1 MTFRDL
7 KIKSGEKLTIVGLSG
22 SGKSTLMK
30 LLVNYFDV
38 SNGEILINNLNILN
52 ISKKQLRSFI
62 NYVPQIPYTFSGTI
76 KENLLL
82 GNRTTIT
89 EKDIVTACKTA
100 MIHDDIMHLP
110 LGYNSKLDEN
120 ATTFSGGQKQRL
132 TIARALL
139 SPAKVL
145 IFDESTSGLDVLTE
159 EKLIK
164 NLMALSSKTIIFIAH
179 RLSIAQ
185 ITNNITVIDNG
196 KIVEQG
202 SHEELLKNKSLYF
215 KLMQTQ

>member
-1 MTFRDL
+1 M
-7 KIKSGEKLTIVGLSG
+7 TIVGLSG

-89 EKDIVTACKTA
+89 EKI
-100 MIHDDIMHLP
+100 L
-110 LGYNSKLDEN
+110 
-120 ATTFSGGQKQRL
+120 
-132 TIARALL
+132 
-139 SPAKVL
+139 
-145 IFDESTSGLDVLTE
+145 
-159 EKLIK
+159 
-164 NLMALSSKTIIFIAH
+164 
-179 RLSIAQ
+179 
-185 ITNNITVIDNG
+185 
-196 KIVEQG
+196 
-202 SHEELLKNKSLYF
+202 
-215 KLMQTQ
+215 